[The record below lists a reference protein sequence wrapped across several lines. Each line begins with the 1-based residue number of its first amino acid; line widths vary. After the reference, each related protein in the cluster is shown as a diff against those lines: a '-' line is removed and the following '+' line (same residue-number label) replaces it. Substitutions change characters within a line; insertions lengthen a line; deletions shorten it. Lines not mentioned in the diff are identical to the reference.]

1 MIELAPAEPRE
12 RIEAIDTIRGFA
24 LLGILLLNI
33 LAFGL
38 PFRAYT
44 NPTVDGAV
52 EGVDFGVFFTIE
64 LLFEGSMRAL
74 FSMLFGVGIAMF
86 AASGKGGAFH
96 YRRQLLLFAF
106 GLVDGFL
113 LLWTGDILTIY
124 AMAGM
129 VLYFCRNWRA
139 RSLLTAAGC
148 MFAYLIVLY
157 TATFATVNFMPDQA
171 AAAAARIAAAEAPSP
186 QDQAVVDAWGQVDVQ
201 LQPPTY
207 LLEREARKF
216 QGTYAEAFVA
226 NAQELRGL
234 LVYGLPVLFIWDAMA
249 CMLLGMALYR
259 TGVLTGQRSVRF
271 YTVTAILALAI
282 GVATNAFELAMK
294 IGSGYA
300 PQWVTGGTVITY
312 DIGRVAMAIG
322 FLSLTMI
329 AYRRGWLA
337 RLRHGLAAVGR
348 MALSNY
354 ILQSVFGFLIF
365 RDLGLGLWN
374 DLDRHELYYVV
385 AGQWFVMIAFSLWW
399 LDRYRFGPLEWLWR
413 SLTYGRRQPMALR
426 PA

>member
-1 MIELAPAEPRE
+1 MTELAPADPRE

-24 LLGILLLNI
+24 VLGILLLNI

-52 EGVDFGVFFTIE
+52 DGVDFGVFFTIE

-86 AASGKGGAFH
+86 AASGKGAAFH

-113 LLWTGDILTIY
+113 LLWTGDILTVY

-148 MFAYLIVLY
+148 MFAYLVVIY
-157 TATFATVNFMPDQA
+157 TANFAMYNFIPDQA
-171 AAAAARIAAAEAPSP
+171 AAAQARIAATEAPSP
-186 QDQAVVDAWGQVDVQ
+186 QDEAVVDAWAGVEVR
-201 LQPPTY
+201 LEPPTY

-226 NAQELRGL
+226 NAQELREL

-271 YTVTAILALAI
+271 YTVTTILAFGAGLAI
-282 GVATNAFELAMK
+282 NAFELVMK

-300 PQWVTGGTVITY
+300 PQWVSGGTVVTY
-312 DIGRVAMAIG
+312 DVGRVAMAVG
-322 FLSLTMI
+322 FLSLIMVV
-329 AYRRGWLA
+329 YRRGWLT
-337 RLRHGLAAVGR
+337 RLRQGLAAVGR
-348 MALSNY
+348 MALTNY

-365 RDLGLGLWN
+365 RELGFGLWN
-374 DLDRHELYYVV
+374 GLDRHELYYVV
-385 AGQWFVMIAFSLWW
+385 AGQWFVMIVFSLWW
-399 LDRYRFGPLEWLWR
+399 LGRYRFGPLEWLWR
-413 SLTYGRRQPMALR
+413 SLTYGKRQPMAPQ

>member
-1 MIELAPAEPRE
+1 MTELAPADPRE

-52 EGVDFGVFFTIE
+52 DGVDFGVFFTIE

-86 AASGKGGAFH
+86 AASGKGAAFH

-113 LLWTGDILTIY
+113 LLWTGDILTVY

-139 RSLLTAAGC
+139 RSLLIAAGC
-148 MFAYLIVLY
+148 MFAYLVVLY
-157 TATFATVNFMPDQA
+157 TVSFATYNFMPDQA
-171 AAAAARIAAAEAPSP
+171 AAAEARIAADAPSP
-186 QDQAVVDAWGQVDVQ
+186 RDQAVVDAWSQVEVQ
-201 LQPPTY
+201 LTPPAY
-207 LLEREARKF
+207 LLEREATKF

-226 NAQELRGL
+226 NAQELREL
-234 LVYGLPVLFIWDAMA
+234 MVYGLPVLFIWDAMA

-271 YTVTAILALAI
+271 YTVTTILAFAIGLAI
-282 GVATNAFELAMK
+282 NAFELAMK

-300 PQWVTGGTVITY
+300 PQWVSGGTVITY
-312 DIGRVAMAIG
+312 DVGRVAMAVG
-322 FLSLTMI
+322 FLSITMV
-329 AYRRGWLA
+329 AYRRGWLT
-337 RLRHGLAAVGR
+337 RLRQGLAAVGR
-348 MALSNY
+348 MALTNY

-365 RDLGLGLWN
+365 RELGLGLWN

-413 SLTYGRRQPMALR
+413 SLTYGKRQPMAPQ